1 MIKKAKVRFIVVT
14 MTVIF
19 VLLAAFFALG
29 YMFLTQ
35 SGNRAVVGYLRYAEK
50 AYRSGA
56 TELGDNIAVLSF
68 PSGVITDNG
77 YVVVVG
83 EGIYPRERLDA
94 VVQSAKSFSEEI
106 GSANGLFYYFPRSG
120 EDVIIFV
127 ADISE
132 SVLAKKTDGNTAI
145 ILLLVI
151 YVILFFIVLGAS
163 YAIFQPVQDNFYRQ
177 KRFIS
182 DASHELR
189 TPVAIISAN
198 ADVLENYVDNDY
210 LKSIKKQTKRLEA
223 LVSDM
228 LTLART
234 EEEKISLKK
243 EEVCLSDEVNEV
255 ILPYEA
261 ILFENGKT
269 LFTDIA
275 ENVTAV
281 IDRHSFKTVLGILID
296 NAVKHSAD
304 KAVIRVS
311 LKKEASR
318 AVLTVFNEGSGVLSQ
333 DSEKVFQRFYRSDE
347 SRSRDS
353 GGSGLGLSIAK
364 TVSEANKWKIS
375 AKSVYGVSMTITL
388 IVS

>member
-1 MIKKAKVRFIVVT
+1 MIKKAQVRFVVVT

-35 SGNRAVVGYLRYAEK
+35 SGNRAVVGYLKHAET

-56 TELGDNIAVLSF
+56 TKLGDDIAVLFF
-68 PSGVITDNG
+68 PSGVVTKDG
-77 YVVVVG
+77 YVVKVG
-83 EGIYPRERLDA
+83 ENAYSKDRLDA
-94 VVQSAKSFSEEI
+94 VVEAAQKYADEI
-106 GSANGLFYYFPRSG
+106 GSTQGLFYYFPHSAG
-120 EDVIIFV
+120 GDVLIFT

-132 SVLAKKTDGNTAI
+132 SVLSIKTDGVTAAVLFI
-145 ILLLVI
+145 VIFVILLI
-151 YVILFFIVLGAS
+151 IVGGAS
-163 YAIFQPVQDNFYRQ
+163 YAIFQPIKDNFYRQ

-198 ADVLENYVDNDY
+198 ADVLKNYVDNDY
-210 LKSIKKQTKRLEA
+210 LKSIKKQTKRLES

-234 EEEKISLKK
+234 EEEKIALKK
-243 EEVCLSDEVNEV
+243 EEVSLTDEVTESV
-255 ILPYEA
+255 LPYEA
-261 ILFENGKT
+261 LLFENGKT

-275 ENVTAV
+275 DGVFAF
-281 IDRHSFKTVLGILID
+281 IDRQSFKTVFGVLID
-296 NAVKHSAD
+296 NAVKHSA
-304 KAVIRVS
+304 KNAVIKVS
-311 LKKEASR
+311 LKKEAGR
-318 AVLTVFNEGSGVLSQ
+318 AVLTVYNDGSGVRAE
-333 DSEKVFQRFYRSDE
+333 DSDKVFQRFYRSDE

-364 TVSEANKWKIS
+364 TVCDANKWKIS

-388 IVS
+388 AI